1 VIAPEPAPAAIR
13 LDGISVT
20 RGGRAVVEDVSLEIA
35 AGEWVC
41 VIGPNGA
48 GKSSLLGAVAGV
60 IPAGGRIDVV
70 GRRMADLRRRE
81 RARLVALV
89 PQQPVIP
96 EAFRVADYVLLGRAP
111 YLGPFGAEHRSDV
124 EVVCAVLER
133 LDLWWAA
140 GRRLDALSG
149 GELQRVVLARALA
162 QEAPILLLDE
172 PTTGLDLGHQQR
184 VLELVA
190 SLRVNGGLTVVSAM
204 HDLTIAGQ
212 FAERFVLL
220 DAGRVVADGSASGVL
235 REDLIERH
243 YGARVRVIEGD
254 DGGTIVVPMRTAD
267 GALLGETR

>member
-1 VIAPEPAPAAIR
+1 VIR
-13 LDGISVT
+13 L
-20 RGGRAVVEDVSLEIA
+20 EDVSVRRGERVVVDGVALEVE
-35 AGEWVC
+35 AGAWVC

-48 GKSSLLGAVAGV
+48 GKSTLLAAIAGLVPFDGRVALDGRALPSLS
-60 IPAGGRIDVV
+60 RK
-70 GRRMADLRRRE
+70 E
-81 RARLVALV
+81 RARTVALV

-96 EAFRVADYVLLGRAP
+96 QALRVADYVLLGRAP
-111 YLGPFGAEHRSDV
+111 YLGPFGAERPADV
-124 EVVCAVLER
+124 EVVRSVLER

-162 QEAPILLLDE
+162 QQAPVLLLDE

-190 SLRVNGGLTVVSAM
+190 SLRATEGLTVVTSM

-220 DAGRVVADGSASGVL
+220 DGGRIVADGPPDEVL
-235 REDLIERH
+235 RADVIERH
-243 YGARVRVIEGD
+243 YGATVRVLVG
-254 DGGTIVVPMRTAD
+254 DGGGAIVVPIRAPGDMLAVDEVAR
-267 GALLGETR
+267 

>member
-1 VIAPEPAPAAIR
+1 MIR
-13 LDGISVT
+13 LERLSVS
-20 RGGRAVVEDVSLEIA
+20 RGGRTVVEDVSLSID

-48 GKSSLLGAVAGV
+48 GKSSLLGALAGV
-60 IPAGGRIDVV
+60 VASTGRIELA
-70 GRRMADLRRRE
+70 GRALVDLPRKQ

-96 EAFRVADYVLLGRAP
+96 SALRVADYVLLGRAP
-111 YLGPFGAEHRSDV
+111 YLGPFGAEDRSDV
-124 EVVCAVLER
+124 EVVRSTLER

-140 GRRLDALSG
+140 DRRLDALSG

-162 QEAPILLLDE
+162 QQAPILLLDE

-184 VLELVA
+184 ALELVA
-190 SLRVNGGLTVVSAM
+190 SLRAAGGLTVVSAM

-212 FAERFVLL
+212 FADRFVLL
-220 DAGRVVADGSASGVL
+220 DAGRVAADGLPSDVL
-235 REDLIERH
+235 RADLIERH
-243 YGARVRVIEGD
+243 YGARVRVVVAD

-267 GALLGETR
+267 GALLEGMR